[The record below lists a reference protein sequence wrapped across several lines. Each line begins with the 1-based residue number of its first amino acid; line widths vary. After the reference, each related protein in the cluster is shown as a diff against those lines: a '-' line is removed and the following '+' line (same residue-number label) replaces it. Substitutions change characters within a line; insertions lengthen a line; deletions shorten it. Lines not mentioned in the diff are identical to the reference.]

1 MPSFALNVHQGFK
14 VVKKRRWFSLQFIE
28 CIRGSQ
34 LKNLKGVNSSP
45 FLTSTLRST
54 SEQRRGHWRGQ
65 RDGIRLHNSLNFIRI
80 FSVFSERPFMDQE
93 KPYFS
98 DRIRALKE
106 SGKYSEAEEEIRQE
120 LQKNPE
126 QSFLKTTLADLY
138 LRQGRLIEARILT
151 DEVLARDP
159 QHPEALSVL
168 GDLFLKQRSPK
179 RALECYRQAFS
190 RDPKPYLVLK
200 TARAFKE
207 MKLFD
212 NALQELEKVLV
223 VKPKNLPFLKEKA
236 FILNRMRRFDQA
248 LETLE
253 RVKEITPDDPFV
265 QKEIL
270 RLRSRRR
277 PETQV
282 LKELQT
288 VIGMESKKDD
298 AQLHGLLAQRLK
310 GAGLVKEA
318 AVEYKRASN
327 LEPDNPYFLKQQG
340 FCHYRQ
346 KEYSQAIHCLKEVFQ
361 KDPSDYVVRKTLE
374 KSYEAQGDIGGFLT
388 LLEETLLGH
397 PDQKSLL
404 GTIRRIRTRLKTP
417 SARSS

>member
-1 MPSFALNVHQGFK
+1 
-14 VVKKRRWFSLQFIE
+14 
-28 CIRGSQ
+28 
-34 LKNLKGVNSSP
+34 
-45 FLTSTLRST
+45 
-54 SEQRRGHWRGQ
+54 
-65 RDGIRLHNSLNFIRI
+65 
-80 FSVFSERPFMDQE
+80 MDQE

-327 LEPDNPYFLKQQG
+327 LEPNNPYFLKQQG
-340 FCHYRQ
+340 FCYYRQ
-346 KEYSQAIHCLKEVFQ
+346 KEYGQAIHCLRDAFQ

-374 KSYEAQGDIGGFLT
+374 KSYEAQGDIGGFLS
-388 LLEETLLGH
+388 LLEETLLQH

-404 GTIRRIRTRLKTP
+404 GTIRRIRTRSKTL
-417 SARSS
+417 SSKSS

>member
-1 MPSFALNVHQGFK
+1 
-14 VVKKRRWFSLQFIE
+14 
-28 CIRGSQ
+28 
-34 LKNLKGVNSSP
+34 
-45 FLTSTLRST
+45 
-54 SEQRRGHWRGQ
+54 
-65 RDGIRLHNSLNFIRI
+65 
-80 FSVFSERPFMDQE
+80 MDRE
-93 KPYFS
+93 KLYLP
-98 DRIRALKE
+98 DRIRSLKE
-106 SGKYSEAEEEIRQE
+106 SRRYSEAEEEIQYE

-126 QSFLKTTLADLY
+126 QSFLKTSLADVY
-138 LRQGRLIEARILT
+138 LRQGRLVEARILI
-151 DEVLARDP
+151 DEVLAREP

-168 GDLFLKQRSPK
+168 GDLFIKQRSPQK
-179 RALECYRQAFS
+179 ALECYRQAFA

-212 NALQELEKVLV
+212 DAIQELEKVLV
-223 VKPKNLPFLKEKA
+223 VNPKSLPFLKEKA
-236 FILNRMRRFDQA
+236 LILNRMKRFDQA

-253 RVKEITPDDPFV
+253 RIKEISPDDAFV

-282 LKELQT
+282 VKELQA

-310 GAGLVKEA
+310 GAGMVKEA

-327 LEPDNPYFLKQQG
+327 LEPNNPYFLKQQG

-346 KEYSQAIHCLKEVFQ
+346 KEYDQAIHCLKEVFQ
-361 KDPSDYVVRKTLE
+361 RDPSDYVVRKTLE
-374 KSYEAQGDIGGFLT
+374 RSYEARDDIGTYLI
-388 LLEETLLGH
+388 LLEETLLHH

-404 GTIRRIRTRLKTP
+404 GTIRRIRTRLKALSLNP
-417 SARSS
+417 S

>member
-1 MPSFALNVHQGFK
+1 
-14 VVKKRRWFSLQFIE
+14 
-28 CIRGSQ
+28 
-34 LKNLKGVNSSP
+34 
-45 FLTSTLRST
+45 
-54 SEQRRGHWRGQ
+54 
-65 RDGIRLHNSLNFIRI
+65 
-80 FSVFSERPFMDQE
+80 MDRE
-93 KPYFS
+93 KLYLPG
-98 DRIRALKE
+98 RIRALKG
-106 SGKYSEAEEEIRQE
+106 SGRYLEAEEEIRHE

-126 QSFLKTTLADLY
+126 QSFLKTSLADLH
-138 LRQGRLIEARILT
+138 LRQGRLIEARILI

-168 GDLFLKQRSPK
+168 GDLFIKQRSPE
-179 RALECYRQAFS
+179 RALECYRQAYA
-190 RDPKPYLVLK
+190 RDPKPYLFLK

-207 MKLFD
+207 MKLFED
-212 NALQELEKVLV
+212 ALQELEKILV
-223 VKPKNLPFLKEKA
+223 VKPKSLSFLKEKA
-236 FILNRMRRFDQA
+236 FILNRMKRFDQA

-253 RVKEITPDDPFV
+253 RIKEISPDDSFV
-265 QKEIL
+265 QKEIF
-270 RLRSRRR
+270 RLRSRTR

-282 LKELQT
+282 LKELQA

-310 GAGLVKEA
+310 GAGLVREA

-388 LLEETLLGH
+388 LLEETLLEH

>member
-1 MPSFALNVHQGFK
+1 MDREKLPD
-14 VVKKRRWFSLQFIE
+14 RY
-28 CIRGSQ
+28 RG
-34 LKNLKGVNSSP
+34 
-45 FLTSTLRST
+45 
-54 SEQRRGHWRGQ
+54 
-65 RDGIRLHNSLNFIRI
+65 
-80 FSVFSERPFMDQE
+80 
-93 KPYFS
+93 
-98 DRIRALKE
+98 LKE
-106 SGKYSEAEEEIRQE
+106 SRRYSEAEEEIRYE
-120 LQKNPE
+120 LQQNPD
-126 QSFLKTTLADLY
+126 QSFLKTSLADIY
-138 LRQGRLIEARILT
+138 LRQGRFIEARILI

-159 QHPEALSVL
+159 LHPGALSVL
-168 GDLFLKQRSPK
+168 GDLLIKQRSPQ
-179 RALECYRQAFS
+179 RALDCYRQAFA
-190 RDPKPYLVLK
+190 RDPKPYLILK

-223 VKPKNLPFLKEKA
+223 VKPKSLPFLKEKA
-236 FILNRMRRFDQA
+236 FILNRMKRFDQA

-253 RVKEITPDDPFV
+253 RIKEISPDDAFV

-277 PETQV
+277 AESQV
-282 LKELQT
+282 VKELRA

-327 LEPDNPYFLKQQG
+327 LEPDNLYFLKQQG

-346 KEYSQAIHCLKEVFQ
+346 KEYDQAIHCLKEAFQ

-374 KSYEAQGDIGGFLT
+374 RSYEAQDDIGTYLT
-388 LLEETLLGH
+388 LLEETLLHH

-404 GTIRRIRTRLKTP
+404 GTIRRIRTRLKALSP
-417 SARSS
+417 NHS